1 MGLQRS
7 TVLMLVYAA
16 IAGVSAVA
24 LSAFAAHGLEKVAPT
39 GAQGVA
45 WFVQATDFQMN
56 HTLAIMLL
64 AVITDRFVDGL
75 SRKILIASAMLMGV
89 GIILFSGSLY
99 SLSFNGPGNLAPMGG
114 FSSMTGWILMGVG
127 GFVGLKRGEIGSGY
141 RAQAQPAE

>member
-7 TVLMLVYAA
+7 TVAMFVFAA
-16 IAGVSAVA
+16 LAGVSAVA

-45 WFVQATDFQMN
+45 WFTQATDFQMN

-64 AVITDRFVDGL
+64 AVLTDRFVDGL
-75 SRKILIASAMLMGV
+75 SRKIFLGAAVLMGV
-89 GIILFSGSLY
+89 GVILFSGSLY

-114 FSSMTGWILMGVG
+114 FSSMIGWIIMGVG
-127 GFVGLKRGEIGSGY
+127 AVVGLRRGEIGY
-141 RAQAQPAE
+141 HAQPQAAE